1 MRLESSSWRLDP
13 FPWDSTLIV
22 DFDYTGDWDRL
33 LLSFFRQPTNVDSD
47 TNTTTSS
54 ALVETEARN
63 VLDDIVDRHIE

>member
-1 MRLESSSWRLDP
+1 MRLESSSRRLDP

-33 LLSFFRQPTNVDSD
+33 LLSFFRQPANVDSD